1 MKHNKLAYT
10 VLFLLPALAA
20 CGQSNLP
27 SRTLVSGTITAL
39 TADRST
45 ITVAGQT
52 FKLSGVGTLSAQSA
66 SAKKIRVNGK
76 DSNPKALSVG
86 QKVKV
91 SVTAG
96 EATDVDV
103 DLELRGAVVSIDTAA
118 GTLVVAGKT
127 VSVSS
132 STRFDVNG
140 SDDSAAAGSG
150 SLASIKVGDFVEVTG
165 ATDAVTGNIAATKLE
180 VKSAQELAED
190 GEDDHTEFKGTV
202 SGFVAGT
209 TSFKLKNVTV
219 NCTGTCVLPAG
230 FKDGDF
236 IEVDGK
242 LAADGSLTASRV
254 KLEDSDDD
262 DNGKGEGGKDDSGK
276 GDGGKGDS
284 GKGEKD
290 DDKI

>member
-1 MKHNKLAYT
+1 MKHTKLAYT

-27 SRTLVSGTITAL
+27 SSSLVSGTITAL
-39 TADRST
+39 TADRSS

-52 FKLSGVGTLSAQSA
+52 FKLLSVGTLSAQSA
-66 SAKKIRVNGK
+66 GAKKVRVNGK

-96 EATDVDV
+96 EATDIDV

-127 VSVSS
+127 ITVSAA
-132 STRFDVNG
+132 TRFDVNG
-140 SDDSAAAGSG
+140 NDDSAAAGSG
-150 SLASIKVGDFVEVTG
+150 SLASIKVGDYIEVTG
-165 ATDAVTGNIAATKLE
+165 TTDAVSGNIAATKLE

-209 TSFKLKNVTV
+209 TSFKLKTVTV

-230 FKDGDF
+230 FKNGDF
-236 IEVDGK
+236 IEVDGMF
-242 LAADGSLTASRV
+242 AADGSLSASRV

-262 DNGKGEGGKDDSGK
+262 DDSGK
-276 GDGGKGDS
+276 DGRGG
-284 GKGEKD
+284 KD